1 MLLCV
6 NVGVKPWLLE
16 HEIGRTVIKTDKLK
30 AFLARRRWQRCG
42 QVSLTST
49 TPALY
54 LLYRLS
60 GP

>member
-42 QVSLTST
+42 QVSLTYNAST
-49 TPALY
+49 VPAV
-54 LLYRLS
+54 
-60 GP
+60 